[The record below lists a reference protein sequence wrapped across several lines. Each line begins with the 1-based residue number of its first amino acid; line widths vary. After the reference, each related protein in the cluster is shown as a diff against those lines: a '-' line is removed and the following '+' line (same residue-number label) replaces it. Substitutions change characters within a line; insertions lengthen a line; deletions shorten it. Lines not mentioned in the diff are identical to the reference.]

1 MKYDLPDKF
10 EITSDSTN
18 DSIREIDFFYPSD
31 NLHVRGHLFLPDNSE
46 PPFKL
51 IVFNHGGI
59 NGIYEGII
67 IISRELARD
76 SNYAVFA
83 PSYRGEDDSEGE
95 IEIAAGEVDDVLNGL
110 NLLLESSIVDRE
122 NIYMVGSSHGA
133 LITLIAMAKDK
144 SGLIKKGVF
153 GYGVADIFKW
163 WYFLDENAMH
173 KGTGVSAS
181 AYPGSPDE
189 YPEYFKKRNGVEYI
203 SQINAPLLIIHGEE
217 DRLVPLE
224 QACILKKAA
233 DGAGIE
239 NVNLVVIPDAGH
251 GLLTKRE
258 TFEDGSYEKSA
269 ECISAWEL
277 ILQFINL

>member
-1 MKYDLPDKF
+1 M
-10 EITSDSTN
+10 I
-18 DSIREIDFFYPSD
+18 
-31 NLHVRGHLFLPDNSE
+31 
-46 PPFKL
+46 
-51 IVFNHGGI
+51 
-59 NGIYEGII
+59 
-67 IISRELARD
+67 
-76 SNYAVFA
+76 
-83 PSYRGEDDSEGE
+83 
-95 IEIAAGEVDDVLNGL
+95 
-110 NLLLESSIVDRE
+110 
-122 NIYMVGSSHGA
+122 
-133 LITLIAMAKDK
+133 
-144 SGLIKKGVF
+144 

-203 SQINAPLLIIHGEE
+203 SQISAPLLIIHGED